1 MLILKPI
8 SKERIWGTPR
18 LHEYSGDKDIMKIGS
33 IYSLSAIKEISND
46 IIGGDFIGDN
56 LYNVVKNN
64 SEIFGLKEGETYPL
78 IISFTACD
86 DNLSVQVHP
95 GDEYARK
102 HSLGNYGKSESWYF
116 IEPPKNEWIYS
127 GTLVDNK
134 NIIAQLIKNGEYEK
148 VVGKE
153 KVKKDD
159 LVFIPASTLHALT
172 EGSLVYEIQQ
182 STDIT
187 YRFYDYDRIDYNG
200 KKRELHL
207 DKAINAL
214 NINKNVR
221 KNKLKEN
228 ETYIEEPYGIIKKEI
243 KDIFRNDNNIAVV
256 ITILEGNGKINGE
269 EVFKGYSIIVL
280 PNEEVKIQGE
290 LQVIIATPYTYWR

>member
-102 HSLGNYGKSESWYF
+102 HPLGNYGKSESWYF

>member
-95 GDEYARK
+95 GDEYVRK

-228 ETYIEEPYGIIKKEI
+228 ETYIEEPYGIIKKRDKRYI
-243 KDIFRNDNNIAVV
+243 
-256 ITILEGNGKINGE
+256 
-269 EVFKGYSIIVL
+269 
-280 PNEEVKIQGE
+280 
-290 LQVIIATPYTYWR
+290 